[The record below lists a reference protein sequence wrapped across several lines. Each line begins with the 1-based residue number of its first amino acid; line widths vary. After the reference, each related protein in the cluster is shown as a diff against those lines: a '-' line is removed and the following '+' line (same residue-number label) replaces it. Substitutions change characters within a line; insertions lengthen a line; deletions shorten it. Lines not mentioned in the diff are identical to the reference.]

1 MEIISKWV
9 VIYLDFQKAF
19 DKVAHQRILIKLK
32 SHGMGVNIVT
42 YWKQNWLTDR
52 KQRVSAEGETSAWT
66 AVHSGVPQ
74 GSVLGPLLFLIYI
87 NDLEDGVASN
97 IIKFADDTQI
107 FRRVQTRQECRTLQE
122 DLNRLEQWSA
132 KWQMLF
138 HHSKCKCLHIGRAN
152 GKEPYEMHKDKCKCL
167 HIGQANAKHN
177 YLMNNTV
184 LLSTER
190 EKDVGV
196 VVSSDM
202 KVSEQCGIAARK
214 GNQILGLIRRNIAY
228 RDKRLIIPLYM
239 SLVRPHLEY
248 CIQAWRPHMRK
259 DIDKLERVQRRATR
273 LISEISQ
280 LSYEERLQ
288 QCRLTTLETRRI
300 RGDQIEVF
308 KIMHGYEGLNKDMFF
323 RIKNDSIT
331 RGHSLA
337 LVKSHSR
344 LDIRKYTFSQR
355 VVNDWNKLPE
365 ECINATSVNMF
376 KNKIDQYY
384 LKTRRE

>member
-1 MEIISKWV
+1 MI
-9 VIYLDFQKAF
+9 
-19 DKVAHQRILIKLK
+19 
-32 SHGMGVNIVT
+32 
-42 YWKQNWLTDR
+42 
-52 KQRVSAEGETSAWT
+52 
-66 AVHSGVPQ
+66 SGVPQ
-74 GSVLGPLLFLIYI
+74 GSVLGPILFLIYI
-87 NDLEDGVASN
+87 NDLENEIGSN
-97 IIKFADDTQI
+97 ILKFADDTKM
-107 FRRVQTRQECRTLQE
+107 FRRVESQE
-122 DLNRLEQWSA
+122 DRHQLQSDLNKLVKWAE

-138 HHSKCKCLHIGRAN
+138 N
-152 GKEPYEMHKDKCKCL
+152 KDKCKCL
-167 HIGQANAKHN
+167 HIGQANAKKN

-239 SLVRPHLEY
+239 SLVRPHLEGPTLEAPHE
-248 CIQAWRPHMRK
+248 AWRPHMRK

-288 QCRLTTLETRRI
+288 QCRLTTLETRRT

-337 LVKSHSR
+337 LVKSHYR

-355 VVNDWNKLPE
+355 VVNDWNNNQSKLLE
-365 ECINATSVNMF
+365 
-376 KNKIDQYY
+376 
-384 LKTRRE
+384 LTRALDKP

>member
-1 MEIISKWV
+1 MARVACPAHTLAWWTV
-9 VIYLDFQKAF
+9 RFHDATRDCYL
-19 DKVAHQRILIKLK
+19 
-32 SHGMGVNIVT
+32 
-42 YWKQNWLTDR
+42 
-52 KQRVSAEGETSAWT
+52 SAD
-66 AVHSGVPQ
+66 
-74 GSVLGPLLFLIYI
+74 GSMLGKHI
-87 NDLEDGVASN
+87 A
-97 IIKFADDTQI
+97 
-107 FRRVQTRQECRTLQE
+107 CRTCTHTTFPLT
-122 DLNRLEQWSA
+122 RT
-132 KWQMLF
+132 
-138 HHSKCKCLHIGRAN
+138 LHFRS
-152 GKEPYEMHKDKCKCL
+152 
-167 HIGQANAKHN
+167 Q
-177 YLMNNTV
+177 
-184 LLSTER
+184 
-190 EKDVGV
+190 
-196 VVSSDM
+196 
-202 KVSEQCGIAARK
+202 
-214 GNQILGLIRRNIAY
+214 
-228 RDKRLIIPLYM
+228 
-239 SLVRPHLEY
+239 
-248 CIQAWRPHMRK
+248 
-259 DIDKLERVQRRATR
+259 RATR

>member
-1 MEIISKWV
+1 M
-9 VIYLDFQKAF
+9 
-19 DKVAHQRILIKLK
+19 KL
-32 SHGMGVNIVT
+32 GVT
-42 YWKQNWLTDR
+42 
-52 KQRVSAEGETSAWT
+52 
-66 AVHSGVPQ
+66 
-74 GSVLGPLLFLIYI
+74 FL
-87 NDLEDGVASN
+87 NSRMTH
-97 IIKFADDTQI
+97 KI
-107 FRRVQTRQECRTLQE
+107 FRRVKSQE
-122 DLNRLEQWSA
+122 DRHQLQVDLNKLVKWAE

-138 HHSKCKCLHIGRAN
+138 N
-152 GKEPYEMHKDKCKCL
+152 KDKCKCL
-167 HIGQANAKHN
+167 HIGQANAKKN
-177 YLMNNTV
+177 YLKNNTV

-228 RDKRLIIPLYM
+228 RDNRLIIPLYI

-248 CIQAWRPHMRK
+248 CIQAWRPNMRK
-259 DIDKLERVQRRATR
+259 NIDKLERVQRRATR

-280 LSYEERLQ
+280 LSYEELLQ

-308 KIMHGYEGLNKDMFF
+308 KIMHGYEGLNKDTFF

-331 RGHSLA
+331 RGHGLA

-344 LDIRKYTFSQR
+344 LEAT
-355 VVNDWNKLPE
+355 PE
-365 ECINATSVNMF
+365 ECINATSVNLF